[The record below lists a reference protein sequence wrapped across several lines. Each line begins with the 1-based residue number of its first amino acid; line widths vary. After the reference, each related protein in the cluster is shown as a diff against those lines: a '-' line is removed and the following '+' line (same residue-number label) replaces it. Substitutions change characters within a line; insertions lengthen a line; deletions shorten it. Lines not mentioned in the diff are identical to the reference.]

1 MMLDTPV
8 LDPTRRD
15 PVDPAVSDML
25 PHGRN
30 AGQSLAGTQAS
41 ATQLR
46 RGGLVRTRKLR

>member
-1 MMLDTPV
+1 MMHDRPV

-15 PVDPAVSDML
+15 PVDAAVSDML

-30 AGQSLAGTQAS
+30 AGQSLPGTQAS

-46 RGGLVRTRKLR
+46 RGGMVRARRLR